1 MNKKTLAIILG
12 IIIILLIVVMSYFY
26 FEKKTE
32 SLVNQSEDANTPL
45 IEEGPTQN
53 TVINEGDSESTMNK
67 NDSTSSNWKT
77 YTNSLK
83 GYSVK
88 YPSDL
93 IVDDGDLN
101 KITIGSQVM
110 PYINITA
117 YQLTENTDLQ
127 SFVQKKLIDEFGG
140 LLATNELKWVI
151 IDNDFT
157 KIGVK
162 FPSKAGG
169 YTGELYWVY
178 IGHNNLVYKIAT
190 LTNYNDMAQSEF
202 QSEIT
207 SSFKFSK

>member
-32 SLVNQSEDANTPL
+32 SLVDQSEDANTPL
-45 IEEGPTQN
+45 VEEGPAQN
-53 TVINEGDSESTMNK
+53 TLINEKSSEPKINK
-67 NDSTSSNWKT
+67 TSSVSSDWKT

-93 IVDDGDLN
+93 VVNDGDLN

-140 LLATNELKWVI
+140 LLATNELKWVV

-162 FPSKAGG
+162 FPNKTGG

-190 LTNYNDMAQSEF
+190 FTNYDKMTQSEF